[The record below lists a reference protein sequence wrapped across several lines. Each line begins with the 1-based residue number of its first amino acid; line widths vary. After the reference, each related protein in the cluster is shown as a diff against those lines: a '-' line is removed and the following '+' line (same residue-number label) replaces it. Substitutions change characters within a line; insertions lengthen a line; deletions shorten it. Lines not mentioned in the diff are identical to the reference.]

1 MFVVISLSRVYLL
14 SLKAP
19 TADVGCFF
27 MDSWHTA
34 RPHGSR
40 DLLTVDPLSQA
51 VVGAA
56 VPQSFAPKQHIG
68 TITLLGALAG
78 MAPDLDVLIRSSTD
92 PLLFLEYHRQFTHS
106 FFFIPFGGLICALA
120 FWPFVRKR
128 MRFRYIYIVTTAGYA
143 THGLLDACTTY
154 GTLLLWPFSFERI
167 AWNTIAVI
175 DPLFTIPLLA
185 FIVAGVIRRSPVW
198 PRFGLVLALCYLG
211 LGYVQRD
218 RAEAVGE
225 QLASSRGH
233 HDVAVSAKPTLG
245 NVLLWKVI
253 YRHEGRFWVDAVRLG
268 VMGGEPQVYPGGSVA
283 VLDRASQF
291 PWLEDD
297 SQQAKDLARFD
308 WFSSGYLA
316 LDGGDPNRV
325 IDMRYSM
332 LPNEIDGLWGIRLN
346 KTAGPATHVT
356 YEVKRSVDKTRFDNL
371 LVMLKGQDASSIS
384 GGDAD

>member
-1 MFVVISLSRVYLL
+1 
-14 SLKAP
+14 
-19 TADVGCFF
+19 
-27 MDSWHTA
+27 
-34 RPHGSR
+34 
-40 DLLTVDPLSQA
+40 VDPLSQA

-106 FFFIPFGGLICALA
+106 FIFIPLGGLICALA

-128 MRFRYIYIVTTAGYA
+128 MRFRHIYVVTTAGYA

-154 GTLLLWPFSFERI
+154 GTLLLWPFSLERV

-185 FIVAGVIRRSPVW
+185 FIVAGVSRRSSAW

-253 YRHEGRFWVDAVRLG
+253 YRHEGRFWVDAVRVG
-268 VMGGEPQVYPGGSVA
+268 VMGGEAQVYSGGSVA

-316 LDGGDPNRV
+316 LDNRDANRV